1 MKRLQ
6 YDTYGGPEVM
16 RLAEFAPP
24 RPGPDEV
31 LVRVRAAASNALDWK
46 MRNGEMKLMTG
57 RSFPRAMGHDFAG
70 VVEAVGAGV
79 TRLKAGD
86 AVLGAARFRQAGA
99 FAEMVTAQEKSVVL
113 KPADLSYEQAAA
125 LPTVG
130 MTAYQATAGV
140 RPGQAVFV
148 NGCLGGVGRAA
159 VQFARARGATVTGS
173 CRNPTAAEAREL
185 DVEPVVGFDFD
196 PAALAGRF
204 DLVFDT
210 PGKLSFA
217 TARTLLKPGG
227 TIIDIVPTPAKMLRS
242 ALPGPYRAMM
252 GRPVT
257 ADLVEVA
264 RTLRLPIARTVPFA
278 EAIPALTELE
288 REQRPKGGKLV
299 ITMTGS

>member
-6 YDTYGGPEVM
+6 YDRYGGPEVM
-16 RLAEFAPP
+16 RLAEFEPP

-70 VVEAVGAGV
+70 VIEAVGAGV

-86 AVLGAARFRQAGA
+86 AVLGVARFRQAGA
-99 FAEMVTAQEKSVVL
+99 FAEMVVAPAKAVVL
-113 KPADLSYEQAAA
+113 KPVDLSYERAAA

-130 MTAYQATAGV
+130 VTAYQATAEV

-159 VQFARARGATVTGS
+159 VQFAQARGASVAGS
-173 CRNPTAAEAREL
+173 CRDTAADEAREL
-185 DVEPVVGFDFD
+185 GVEPVVGFCFD
-196 PAALAGRF
+196 PAALA
-204 DLVFDT
+204 
-210 PGKLSFA
+210 
-217 TARTLLKPGG
+217 LKPRG
-227 TIIDIVPTPAKMLRS
+227 TIVDIVPTPAKMIRS
-242 ALPGPYRAMM
+242 ALPGPFRAMM

-257 ADLVEVA
+257 ADLEEVA
-264 RTLRLPIARTVPFA
+264 RTLRLPIARTVPLA
-278 EAIPALTELE
+278 EAIQAPTELE
-288 REQRPKGGKLV
+288 HEQRPKGGKLV
-299 ITMTGS
+299 ITVAGS

>member
-6 YDTYGGPEVM
+6 YDCYGGPEVM
-16 RLAEFAPP
+16 RLAEFEPP

-86 AVLGAARFRQAGA
+86 AVLGGARFRQAGA
-99 FAEMVTAQEKSVVL
+99 FAEMVTVPEKAVVL
-113 KPADLSYEQAAA
+113 KPVDLSYEQAAA

-130 MTAYQATAGV
+130 VTAYQATAEV

-159 VQFARARGATVTGS
+159 VQFARARGASVAGS
-173 CRNPTAAEAREL
+173 CRNPAADEAHEL
-185 DVEPVVGFDFD
+185 GVEPVVGFGFD
-196 PAALAGRF
+196 PAALAERF
-204 DLVFDT
+204 DLVLDT
-210 PGKLSFA
+210 PGMLPFA
-217 TARTLLKPGG
+217 AARTLLKPGG
-227 TIIDIVPTPAKMLRS
+227 TIVDIVPTPAKMIRS
-242 ALPGPYRAMM
+242 ALPGPFRAMM

-257 ADLVEVA
+257 ADLEEVA
-264 RTLRLPIARTVPFA
+264 RTLRLPIARTVPLA

-299 ITMTGS
+299 IAMAGS

>member
-6 YDTYGGPEVM
+6 YDRYGGPEVM
-16 RLAEFAPP
+16 RLAEFEPP
-24 RPGPDEV
+24 RPGPGEV

-46 MRNGEMKLMTG
+46 MRNGEMKLLTG

-79 TRLKAGD
+79 TRLQAGD
-86 AVLGAARFRQAGA
+86 AVLGGARFRQAGA
-99 FAEMVTAQEKSVVL
+99 FAEMVTVPESAVVL
-113 KPADLSYEQAAA
+113 KPVDLSYEQAAA

-130 MTAYQATAGV
+130 VTAYQATAGI

-159 VQFARARGATVTGS
+159 VHFARARGASVAGS
-173 CRNPTAAEAREL
+173 CRDTTTDEAREL
-185 DVEPVVGFDFD
+185 GVDPVVGFGFA
-196 PAALAGRF
+196 PAALAERF

-210 PGKLSFA
+210 PGMLPLA

-227 TIIDIVPTPAKMLRS
+227 AIIDIVPTPAKMIRS
-242 ALPGPYRAMM
+242 VLPGPFRTMT

-257 ADLVEVA
+257 ADLEEVA
-264 RTLRLPIARTVPFA
+264 RTLRLPIARTVGLA

-288 REQRPKGGKLV
+288 RDQRPKGGKLV
-299 ITMTGS
+299 ITMAGA

>member
-1 MKRLQ
+1 VKRLQ
-6 YDTYGGPEVM
+6 YDRYGGPEVM
-16 RLAEFAPP
+16 RLAEFEPP

-86 AVLGAARFRQAGA
+86 AVLGVARFRQAGA
-99 FAEMVTAQEKSVVL
+99 FAEMVTAPEKAVVL
-113 KPADLSYEQAAA
+113 KPVDLSYERAAA

-130 MTAYQATAGV
+130 VTAYQATAEV

-159 VQFARARGATVTGS
+159 VQFAQARGASVAGS
-173 CRNPTAAEAREL
+173 CRDTAADEAREL
-185 DVEPVVGFDFD
+185 GVEPVVGFGFD

-210 PGKLSFA
+210 PGMLPFVV
-217 TARTLLKPGG
+217 ARTLLKPRG
-227 TIIDIVPTPAKMLRS
+227 TIPL
-242 ALPGPYRAMM
+242 
-252 GRPVT
+252 
-257 ADLVEVA
+257 
-264 RTLRLPIARTVPFA
+264 A
-278 EAIPALTELE
+278 EAI
-288 REQRPKGGKLV
+288 QRGRGDHGG
-299 ITMTGS
+299 